1 MSLVRRH
8 FWHEQAPI
16 WSMVFV
22 PRKYCLNWFMPA
34 LARSSDGSS
43 GTSDEE
49 GKSLHPLSSKNERN
63 ESRIWA
69 VVMVG

>member
-8 FWHEQAPI
+8 FWHEVAPMA
-16 WSMVFV
+16 SLRVLV
-22 PRKYCLNWFMPA
+22 PRLNWFMPA

-43 GTSDEE
+43 GTSEE
-49 GKSLHPLSSKNERN
+49 DGNRLQPWASKKSRN
-63 ESRIWA
+63 EERISA